1 MSTEDLH
8 RTTEVTADGATD
20 GPTLASTAGSPL
32 AIPDGMADD
41 FAEMALSLHDEDSLL
56 DTVERVLEYAV
67 KAVGCSHAGVILVHG
82 GRKVETVASTH
93 EVVAEL
99 DAVQFDLGEGPDLEV
114 MDDHDSVVV
123 PDTHLEDR
131 WPRWAGRVAD
141 RGIRSM
147 MGVRLHTSDS
157 TIGSLNFYALDPHA
171 FDDEDVRIARV
182 LARHAG
188 VALACA
194 RDSESLWQAIES
206 RHVIGQAQ
214 GILMERYGLGAD
226 AAFAVLK
233 RCSQDY
239 NIKLRAVAEQ
249 LIETRVLPEL
259 DPEELAPGAGRG
271 THGA

>member
-8 RTTEVTADGATD
+8 RTAGGTAD
-20 GPTLASTAGSPL
+20 GSPL

-41 FAEMALSLHDEDSLL
+41 FAEMALTLHEEDSLL

-93 EVVAEL
+93 DVVAEL
-99 DAVQFDLGEGPDLEV
+99 DAVQFELGEGPDLEV
-114 MDDHDSVVV
+114 MAEHDSVVV
-123 PDTHLEDR
+123 PDTRLEER
-131 WPRWAGRVAD
+131 WPRWAGEVAE

-157 TIGSLNFYALDPHA
+157 TIGSLNFYALQPHA
-171 FDDEDVRIARV
+171 FDDEDVRVARV

-188 VALACA
+188 VALASA
-194 RDSESLWQAIES
+194 RDTESLWQAIES

-214 GILMERYGLGAD
+214 GILMERYGIDAD
-226 AAFAVLK
+226 AAFAVLR
-233 RCSQDY
+233 RCSQDR
-239 NIKLRAVAEQ
+239 NVKLRILAEQ
-249 LIETRVLPEL
+249 LIETRALPDHDL
-259 DPEELAPGAGRG
+259 DGVPPAAGQRTEEA
-271 THGA
+271 